1 MSKAWPL
8 LVTALAGCGFAL
20 ACAGNH
26 PMPLAASPRRTAL
39 QTATRSAAEPGS
51 RNPLDDMECEPAVTL
66 AAAMRVMVAGDRLD
80 LDSLEAIR
88 TDTEAT
94 IERDARMRDEIIL
107 QQVGPGEAPE
117 ARRRFR
123 QVWTRYQY
131 RCLVQEAAAEC
142 TAEVPEHACA
152 ILVGMYERGVGTVRA
167 QDKAI
172 AIVQEECTRGHR
184 GACFLIGSFF
194 EHAARREPLY
204 NDRADEVYLRGCSR
218 GDPLS
223 CDRLAARHEDGVGSS
238 QRIADWRIRAG
249 DLAEDLCDH
258 GDPQACYDTAVRYT
272 REGEGVPALT
282 DRVREMYRSACSRGL
297 ATACNAIGECFE
309 QGTCATRT
317 LETAAGFYRR
327 ACDLNNGL
335 GCSALGMLL
344 ETGKGLPKS
353 PQQAI
358 ELYSR
363 ACELGNANG
372 CNYLCWA
379 KVEGKAVR
387 RNLTDAAAACQ
398 KGCDRND
405 GNSCTLLAWFH
416 YVGAGVERNDN
427 RALELGSL
435 ACGSGDLP
443 GCTNLGEML
452 TVLRGVRRDEPRAAE
467 LFRSACDEGSESAC
481 ANLGLM
487 YEMGIVHEANRQ
499 RALQLYR
506 KAAPSRSR
514 GGYSLAEDLW
524 NFCSLKDPRA
534 CTLLGILNRHGI
546 GTGQDASRSAY
557 FLGKGCTLGDE
568 WGCAAL
574 KKR

>member
-8 LVTALAGCGFAL
+8 LVTAFVGCASAL
-20 ACAGNH
+20 ACSGTRSPTPPATARRSALSVAVQSSVA
-26 PMPLAASPRRTAL
+26 PSPRD
-39 QTATRSAAEPGS
+39 PV
-51 RNPLDDMECEPAVTL
+51 DDMECEPAVTL
-66 AAAMRVMVAGDRLD
+66 SAAMRIMVAGDRLD
-80 LDSLEAIR
+80 LESLEALR
-88 TDTEAT
+88 ADTEAA
-94 IERDARMRDEIIL
+94 IERDARARDDIIV
-107 QQVGPGEAPE
+107 QQVGQAEAPE
-117 ARRRFR
+117 AKRRFR

-131 RCLVQEAAAEC
+131 RCLLQEAQAEC

-152 ILVGMYERGVGTVRA
+152 VLVGLYQRGIGTPRA
-167 QDKAI
+167 QDKA
-172 AIVQEECTRGHR
+172 ARIVEEECTRGHR
-184 GACFLIGSFF
+184 GACFNIGAFF

-204 NDRADEVYLRGCSR
+204 SDRADEVFTRGCAR
-218 GDPLS
+218 ADPLS
-223 CDRLAARHEDGVGSS
+223 CDRLAARHEDGVGPS
-238 QRIADWRIRAG
+238 QRIADWRSRAG

-272 REGEGVPALT
+272 REGDGVPELN

-309 QGTCATRT
+309 QGTCAHKA
-317 LETAAGFYRR
+317 LETAAAFYRR

-344 ETGKGLPKS
+344 EAGKGLPKS
-353 PQQAI
+353 PQQAV
-358 ELYSR
+358 ELYAR
-363 ACELGNANG
+363 ACELGSAHG

-379 KVEGKAVR
+379 KVEGKAAA
-387 RNLTDAAAACQ
+387 RNLPEAAAACQ

-427 RALELGSL
+427 RALELGTL
-435 ACGSGDLP
+435 ACGGGDLA
-443 GCTNLGEML
+443 GCSNLGEML
-452 TVLRGVRRDEPRAAE
+452 TVLRGARRDEPRAAE
-467 LFRSACDEGSESAC
+467 LFRAACDEGSESAC
-481 ANLGLM
+481 ANLGMM
-487 YEMGIVHEANRQ
+487 YEMGIVYEADRQ

-506 KAAPSRSR
+506 RAAPSRTKS
-514 GGYSLAEDLW
+514 GYKLADDLW
-524 NFCSLKDPRA
+524 SFCSLKDPRA

-546 GTGQDASRSAY
+546 GTVHDVSRSAY

-568 WGCAAL
+568 WGCAAM